1 MFVTSSSRVPLGG
14 FSQLQGSSGTQP
26 LQLQKVSIWAKFY
39 RYVQLIIDFTSF
51 MGKKAA
57 YLRQALASTYSFF
70 LRMLLMSNFEKDFS
84 LLSQKLE
91 VLEKLS
97 ALSLYSFRLLV
108 EALSYDSIHS
118 FSFLY
123 L

>member
-26 LQLQKVSIWAKFY
+26 LQLQKVSIWARFY

-57 YLRQALASTYSFF
+57 YLRQALASTYFFF

>member
-26 LQLQKVSIWAKFY
+26 LQLQKVSICARFY